1 MKILVVDDDA
11 EFCSAASMMLEL
23 LGHEALTANSLKQAI
38 TYIDAHKYN
47 TSPIDHILLDFMLP
61 DGSGLHLLDALQ
73 GIAQKPRVTLVTGH
87 PSVKQMVLN
96 LTDDNVNYMLK
107 PITKDGL
114 EAALLIPKRSRPQG
128 GDKASSAKG
137 GVKRYFGCLVGE
149 SRVMHELYTMIERV
163 GTTSANV
170 LLMGESGAGKEVVA
184 NAIHQAAK
192 TSGQLVATNCGALT
206 NDLISSELFGHE
218 KGAFTGAVSAKAGV
232 FEQAK
237 EGTLFLDEVTEMPIE
252 HQPTLL
258 RALETNSIVRVG
270 GVKQIPIN
278 CRVVSATNRT
288 ETELAEKQVLREDI
302 YFRLAVFP
310 IKVPALR
317 ERRDDIALLA
327 RLFLDQLNEQNGTQ
341 RLMNDQQLSRLEQY
355 DWPGNV
361 RELKHTIHR
370 AFIMVDPASQL
381 ITLPDDFS
389 SPFSKK
395 SSSATNHAVT
405 AGNTIESVEK
415 ELILVTLKELKGDK
429 PQAAKML
436 GISLKTLY
444 NRINKYSDLSEFS
457 DAP

>member
-1 MKILVVDDDA
+1 
-11 EFCSAASMMLEL
+11 
-23 LGHEALTANSLKQAI
+23 
-38 TYIDAHKYN
+38 
-47 TSPIDHILLDFMLP
+47 
-61 DGSGLHLLDALQ
+61 
-73 GIAQKPRVTLVTGH
+73 
-87 PSVKQMVLN
+87 
-96 LTDDNVNYMLK
+96 
-107 PITKDGL
+107 
-114 EAALLIPKRSRPQG
+114 
-128 GDKASSAKG
+128 
-137 GVKRYFGCLVGE
+137 
-149 SRVMHELYTMIERV
+149 MHELYRMIERV
-163 GTTSANV
+163 GETSANV

-184 NAIHQAAK
+184 NAIHYAAK
-192 TSGQLVATNCGALT
+192 TAGQFVATNCGALT

-288 ETELAEKQVLREDI
+288 EAELAEKQVLREDI

-317 ERRDDIALLA
+317 ERKDDIELLA
-327 RLFLDQLNEQNGTQ
+327 RLFLSQLNEQNGTQ
-341 RLMNDQQLSRLEQY
+341 RLINDQQLERLVQY

-361 RELKHTIHR
+361 RELKHAIHR

-395 SSSATNHAVT
+395 STSSTNHVMA
-405 AGNTIESVEK
+405 AGYTIESVEK

-444 NRINKYSDLSEFS
+444 NRINKYSDLSEFNDVS
-457 DAP
+457 

>member
-1 MKILVVDDDA
+1 MKILVVDDDT
-11 EFCSAASMMLEL
+11 EFCDAASMMLEL
-23 LGHEALTANSLKQAI
+23 LGHEVMTANSLKQA
-38 TYIDAHKYN
+38 TAHMDEHKSN
-47 TSPIDHILLDFMLP
+47 TCLIDHILLDFMLP
-61 DGSGLHLLDALQ
+61 DGSGLHLLDTLQ
-73 GIAQKPRVTLVTGH
+73 GLSRKPRVTLVTGH

-114 EAALLIPKRSRPQG
+114 QAALLIPKPSHPQKIR
-128 GDKASSAKG
+128 KASSSKSE
-137 GVKRYFGCLVGE
+137 VKRYFGCLVGE
-149 SRVMHELYTMIERV
+149 SKVMHELYRMIERV
-163 GTTSANV
+163 GETSANV

-184 NAIHQAAK
+184 NAIHYAAK
-192 TSGQLVATNCGALT
+192 TAGQFVATNCGALT

-218 KGAFTGAVSAKAGV
+218 KGAFTGAVSTKAGV

-288 ETELAEKQVLREDI
+288 EAELAEKQVLREDI

-317 ERRDDIALLA
+317 ERKDDIEPLA
-327 RLFLDQLNEQNGTQ
+327 RLFLSQLNEQNGTQ
-341 RLMNDQQLSRLEQY
+341 RLINDQQLERLVQY

-361 RELKHTIHR
+361 RELKHAIHR

-395 SSSATNHAVT
+395 STSSTNHVMA
-405 AGNTIESVEK
+405 AGYTIESVEK

-444 NRINKYSDLSEFS
+444 NRINKYSDLSEFNDVS
-457 DAP
+457 